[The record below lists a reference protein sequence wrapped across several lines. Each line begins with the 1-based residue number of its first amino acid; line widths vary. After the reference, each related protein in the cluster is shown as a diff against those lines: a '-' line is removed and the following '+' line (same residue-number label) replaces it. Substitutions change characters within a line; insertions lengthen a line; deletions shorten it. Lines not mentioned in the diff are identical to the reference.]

1 MCLGFVNTS
10 FFRIGG
16 FDIGRRRTIGGADKC
31 VCVCVSEFDSRLQCG
46 VVCVSA
52 KLNLLF

>member
-10 FFRIGG
+10 FFRIEGG

-31 VCVCVSEFDSRLQCG
+31 LCVSEFDSMLQCG

-52 KLNLLF
+52 KLKLLF